1 MGVHKVLI
9 SDSLHPD
16 AIAWLKS
23 QPGVEVNVAPKI
35 SREELLEIIGGFD
48 ALIVRGRTQVGAEEI
63 QRGQRLR
70 VIGRAG
76 TGLDNINVKAA
87 QEENVLVLNAPGANA
102 NAVAEL
108 TIGLMLSLA
117 RHLPEAFAS
126 REKLQGYG
134 WELEGK
140 RLGIVGL
147 GRIGSR
153 VAHLAS
159 AFGMQLIAHEP
170 DPNAGPTDLLIQ
182 RVDLMALLR
191 ESEVITLHVPLI
203 DQTRHLLG
211 VNALHQVHKGVMIV
225 NTARAEIVDEAS
237 LLAALDEENVSGYAA
252 DVVKDERLTR
262 HSRVVLTPHIG
273 AQTEE
278 AQRRAGLE
286 IVQRVAAALRAMPG

>member
-1 MGVHKVLI
+1 MKILV
-9 SDSLHPD
+9 SDALHPE

-23 QPGVEVNVAPKI
+23 QPGCEVVVEPKI
-35 SREELLEIIGGFD
+35 SGSELVKIIGGFD

-76 TGLDNINVKAA
+76 TGLDNIDVAAAEKAR
-87 QEENVLVLNAPGANA
+87 VLVLNAPGANA

-108 TIGLMLSLA
+108 TIGLILALA
-117 RHLPEAFAS
+117 RQLPEAFRA

-153 VAHLAS
+153 VAYLAS
-159 AFGMQLIAHEP
+159 AFGMGLMAHEP
-170 DPNAGPTDLLIQ
+170 DPQAGPRDLEIQ
-182 RVDLMALLR
+182 RVDFATLLT

-203 DQTRHLLG
+203 DQTRHLLSAD
-211 VNALHQVHKGVMIV
+211 ALHRVKEGVVLV
-225 NTARAEIVDEAS
+225 NTSRAEIVDETALRS
-237 LLAALDEENVSGYAA
+237 ALDEGRVSGYAA
-252 DVVKDERLTR
+252 DVVKSEQLLG
-262 HSRVVLTPHIG
+262 HPRVIHTPHIG

-278 AQRRAGLE
+278 AQQRAGLE
-286 IVQRVAAALRAMPG
+286 IVQRVVSALRDIPGRDE